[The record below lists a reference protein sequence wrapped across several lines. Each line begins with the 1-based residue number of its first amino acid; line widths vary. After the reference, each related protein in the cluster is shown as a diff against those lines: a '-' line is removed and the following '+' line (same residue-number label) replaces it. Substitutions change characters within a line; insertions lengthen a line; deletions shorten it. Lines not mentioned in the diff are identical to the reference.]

1 MRKVIRYWLLYCIL
15 ASGRLQSVEL
25 SKVGRQTLEWRSC
38 GMAVE
43 TMPGILEILAVGPLQ
58 HILRNR
64 DAVGRAILECRSS
77 RIAVGILLD
86 IESRQA
92 VGIQWNVYKILH
104 IEILRIEVLR
114 IEVLRIEILH
124 IEILRIEILRI
135 EVLCIKILRIEVL
148 RKVH

>member
-1 MRKVIRYWLLYCIL
+1 
-15 ASGRLQSVEL
+15 
-25 SKVGRQTLEWRSC
+25 
-38 GMAVE
+38 MAVE
-43 TMPGILEILAVGPLQ
+43 TMPGILKILAVGPLQ

-64 DAVGRAILECRSS
+64 DAVGRDILECRSS
-77 RIAVGILLD
+77 RIAVCILLD

-92 VGIQWNVYKILH
+92 VGIQWDVHKILR

-114 IEVLRIEILH
+114 IEILRIIILR

-135 EVLCIKILRIEVL
+135 EILRIEILRVKILRIEIL